1 MKNPT
6 YLPKTLVKFEQIDNS
21 IVIGIVDYC
30 RFSTVRKEWLYHL
43 AGWHDNFEEKCL
55 KEYKN

>member
-21 IVIGIVDYC
+21 IVIGIVEYC
-30 RFSTVRKEWLYHL
+30 RFSTVRKEWFYHL
-43 AGWHDNFEEKCL
+43 AGWLDAFEEDRL
-55 KEYKN
+55 KKYKN